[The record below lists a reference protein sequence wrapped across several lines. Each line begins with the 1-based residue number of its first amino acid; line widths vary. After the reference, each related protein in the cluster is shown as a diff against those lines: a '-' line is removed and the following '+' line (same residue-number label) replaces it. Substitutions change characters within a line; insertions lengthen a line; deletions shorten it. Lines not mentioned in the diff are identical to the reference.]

1 MTLETGRM
9 PALAMLGALGLA
21 GCAMMERQ
29 EATDVEQMLSAA
41 GFQMKYANT
50 PEKLAHLQ
58 TLTQMKLVP
67 HTDGDRTRF
76 VYADAKYCKCVFAG
90 DQDAYQRYQQLALQ
104 KSIADEQRQAAMMNE
119 DAAMNWGMWG
129 PWGW

>member
-1 MTLETGRM
+1 MAKRMGRV
-9 PALAMLGALGLA
+9 AAVTMLGAAALA

-29 EATDVEQMLSAA
+29 EVTDVERMLSAA
-41 GFQMKYANT
+41 GFQMKYADT
-50 PEKLAHLQ
+50 PDKLAHLQ
-58 TLTQMKLVP
+58 TLTPMKLVP
-67 HTDGDRTRF
+67 HNDGDRVRF
-76 VYADAKYCKCVFAG
+76 VYADAKYCKCLFAG
-90 DQDAYQRYQQLALQ
+90 DQEDYQRYQQLAVQ

>member
-1 MTLETGRM
+1 MTKTLGRM
-9 PALAMLGALGLA
+9 PALAVLGAMTLA

-29 EATDVEQMLSAA
+29 EVTDIERMLAAA

-67 HTDGDRTRF
+67 HTDEDRTRF
-76 VYADAKYCKCVFAG
+76 VYADAKYCKCLYAG
-90 DQDAYQRYQQLALQ
+90 DQDAYQRYQQLAFQ